1 MIVHSEPL
9 LTIIFGDKRTAF
21 VPRDY
26 AETPNSILLLEKKP
40 FLSFKKTGLQSLVFL
55 HQTHSTQGL
64 PITNFQQIENLK
76 PFSYEGDYLLT
87 QQIGIGLAIAAGDC
101 LPIIL
106 YDKKNHAAAL
116 VHAGWRGSVA
126 QIAPQAFERMN
137 SLFGSLGSD
146 MRVFFGPSAKRCC
159 YRVGPEVIEKVDNF
173 WFKDQVIFS
182 IGSSILFDL
191 PLFNRLLL
199 EQNGIP
205 STAFNDAYNACTI
218 HTTSFCSYRKTKTA
232 HRQATIVCLR

>member
-21 VPRDY
+21 LPRNY
-26 AETPNSILLLEKKP
+26 ASFQNGSALLEQKP
-40 FLSFKKTGLQSLVFL
+40 FVTFKKIGLQSIVFL

-64 PITNFQQIENLK
+64 PISSWQQVEHLK

-87 QQIGIGLAIAAGDC
+87 QQVGIGLAIAAGDC

-106 YDKKNHAAAL
+106 YDKKNHAVAL

-126 QIAPQAFERMN
+126 QIAPLAFQRMH
-137 SLFGSLGSD
+137 SLFGSVGTD

-159 YRVGPEVIEKVDNF
+159 YRVGPELIEKVDNF

-182 IGSSILFDL
+182 IGNSILFDL

-199 EQNGIP
+199 EQCGIP
-205 STAFNDAYNACTI
+205 SAAFNDAYNVCTI
-218 HTTSFCSYRKTKTA
+218 DTTSFCSYRQTKTA
-232 HRQATIVCLR
+232 QRQATIVCLR